1 MLTSVPRLTV
11 REPKPNQPA
20 GSVAATLVSVLV
32 ALAAGALAAVVG
44 TILHA
49 TIAYVGD
56 TPIPWGAVLALVFT
70 GALSYWVGMWRTKLW
85 VSALAGL
92 ATYVLVAFFS
102 ADAHNQLIVSAQY
115 FQVLPGPALAGTI
128 WVYGII
134 LPVIVAIF
142 LVSRHVRGRTRV
154 EA

>member
-1 MLTSVPRLTV
+1 MPRLTV
-11 REPKPNQPA
+11 REPKPKQPA

-32 ALAAGALAAVVG
+32 ALAAGVLAAVVG

-56 TPIPWGAVLALVFT
+56 TPLPWGAVLALILT
-70 GALSYWVGMWRTKLW
+70 GALSYWVGMWRAKLW

-92 ATYVLVAFFS
+92 ATYVLVALFS
-102 ADAHNQLIVSAQY
+102 ADSHNQMIVSAQY
-115 FQVLPGPALAGTI
+115 LQMLPGPALAGII

-134 LPVIVAIF
+134 VPVVVAIF
-142 LVSRHVRGRTRV
+142 LVSRHLRVRSQIT
-154 EA
+154 A

>member
-1 MLTSVPRLTV
+1 MLTSVPRPTV
-11 REPKPNQPA
+11 HEPRPNQPA
-20 GSVAATLVSVLV
+20 GSIAATLVSVLV
-32 ALAAGALAAVVG
+32 AFAAGALAAVVG

-56 TPIPWGAVLALVFT
+56 TPIPWGVVLALILT
-70 GALSYWVGMWRTKLW
+70 GALAYWVGMWRAKLW

-92 ATYVLVAFFS
+92 ATYVLVALFS
-102 ADAHNQLIVSAQY
+102 ADAHNQLVVSAQY
-115 FQVLPGPALAGTI
+115 LQVLPGPALAGII

-142 LVSRHVRGRTRV
+142 LVSRHLRGGSRV
-154 EA
+154 AA